1 MNGSSAKGSETP
13 GAGLDVRRRRTHF
26 RAWHRGMRETDLI
39 LGRFADAEIANLTDD
54 EMDAFEALLDEL
66 DRDILAWLT
75 GEASVPEEV
84 ATPLFLKLA
93 AFTGATLR

>member
-1 MNGSSAKGSETP
+1 MSGTTLSGT
-13 GAGLDVRRRRTHF
+13 GLDVRRRRTHF

-39 LGRFADAEIANLTDD
+39 LGRFADAEIASLTDS
-54 EMDAFEALLDEL
+54 ELGAFEALLDEQ

-75 GEASVPEEV
+75 GEAPTPAHV
-84 ATPLFLKLA
+84 ATPFFLKLA